1 MGMQRQSKEVN
12 QALHIYARQ
21 YTKRNDAMKNK
32 IKLLIIDDSLLFR
45 NILKKVLSED
55 SHIEVVGLAVDP
67 LDALDKIE
75 KLRPDI
81 LTLDIEMPKMNG
93 LTFLKK
99 IMTENPMKIVLVSS
113 MNISVF
119 DALHSGAVDFVR
131 KPDMSSENDLE
142 LFFRELTS
150 KIKIASIAKLK
161 INKTEKKYELPNKL
175 PNKLQSS
182 TDNASMQKIIAI
194 GASTG
199 GTEATLEI
207 LKALPKEMPGILV
220 TQHMPAGFTK
230 MYADRLNKICNIEVR
245 EARNGDRVEKGLA
258 LIAPGDFHMRLVKD
272 DNGYFVTCRQGEKVS
287 GHCPSVDV
295 LFNSVADAAN
305 KNAVGIILTG
315 MGKDGAQ
322 GLLNMRK
329 AGAYTIGQDKDSSV
343 VYGMPMVAYNIGA
356 VAVQAAIEDISDV
369 LIKYLNK
376 IK

>member
-1 MGMQRQSKEVN
+1 
-12 QALHIYARQ
+12 
-21 YTKRNDAMKNK
+21 MKNK

-45 NILKKVLSED
+45 NVLKKVLSED

-67 LDALDKIE
+67 IDALDKIE

-161 INKTEKKYELPNKL
+161 INKIEKKYELPNKL
-175 PNKLQSS
+175 QSA

-245 EARNGDRVEKGLA
+245 EARHGDRVEKGLA

-295 LFNSVADAAN
+295 LFNSVAEAAN

-356 VAVQAAIEDISDV
+356 VTVQAAIEDISDV

-376 IK
+376 K